1 MTDAFHPSVSRRQ
14 WLTASAA
21 ALATPWAWG
30 QSGRSATGLVVAQLV
45 DFSQSQ
51 QEVSKDFLIGAR
63 AAWQDINA
71 NGGLQG
77 KPVTHLVLE
86 TDGTP
91 AAVRNALDSV
101 KNNPACLALS
111 GSVGDH
117 MATQVI
123 AQLAVARLGIAHAA
137 PWLQNSSAKVD
148 SHTFLIFS
156 KRQDQITYAINNL
169 RMLGMKEL
177 GVVYASAVE
186 HAASHL
192 EVQSLAQSLGLRLHT
207 YQAAGSLRSMAQKIN
222 ATAPMVLLFMGGTP
236 ELAEFTQGLGQQLNK
251 RYVVAMSDVNLQ
263 TLTQMGGTKYLPIIA
278 TQPVPPVNAHRLPIV
293 RAYRETL
300 SRLFDEPPASL
311 SLAGYMAA
319 RYTFEVL
326 NKVDAPL
333 NRQNA
338 LSAFL
343 RRQNLDLGGF
353 QISFDDKNQG
363 SRYVAQSMMS
373 TDGRLV
379 S

>member
-1 MTDAFHPSVSRRQ
+1 MTDARYSFVSRRH

-21 ALATPWAWG
+21 ALAPPWAWG
-30 QSGRSATGLVVAQLV
+30 QSPRSGTGLAVAQLV

-86 TDGTP
+86 TDGT
-91 AAVRNALDSV
+91 AAGVRAALDSV

-117 MATQVI
+117 MTTQVM

-137 PWLQNSSAKVD
+137 PWLQNSSATVD
-148 SHTFLIFS
+148 EHTFPIFS

-177 GVVYASAVE
+177 GVVYASADE
-186 HAASHL
+186 HVASHQ
-192 EVQSLAQSLGLRLHT
+192 EVQSIAQGLGLSLKT
-207 YQAAGSLRSMAQKIN
+207 YQPTGSLRSMAQKIN
-222 ATAPMVLLFMGGTP
+222 TTAPMVLLFMGGTP
-236 ELAEFTQGLGQQLNK
+236 ELAAFTQGLGKQTNK

-263 TLTQMGGTKYLPIIA
+263 TLTQMGGTKHLPIIA
-278 TQPVPPVNAHRLPIV
+278 VQPVPPVNANRLPIV

-300 SRLFDEPPASL
+300 ARLFDEPPTSL

-326 NKVDAPL
+326 NKVEAPL

-343 RRQNLDLGGF
+343 RRQNLNMGGF
-353 QISFDDKNQG
+353 QISFDDKQHG